1 MAIEDDI
8 SCCVESIRGELR
20 SIRHSGVE
28 DAIECELDSIES
40 ECDTLANL
48 EADDPDDQIDEAFAD
63 IGLGNLYSRWN
74 SIDVGTANELK
85 EAVTR
90 ILKEH
95 GYPVG

>member
-20 SIRHSGVE
+20 SIRNSGVE

-40 ECDTLANL
+40 ECDTLVNL
-48 EADDPDDQIDEAFAD
+48 EADDPDDQIDEAFRD
-63 IGLGNLYSRWN
+63 MGLGSLYSHWN
-74 SIDVGTANELK
+74 SIDVGTATKLK
-85 EAVTR
+85 EAVAR